1 MKEKILIV
9 DDIAVNREILASMLE
24 GFYQIIEVSDGG
36 QAIDILKSEND
47 GIALVLLDLIMPK
60 VDGFAVL
67 QFMKDA
73 GIFARVPVIV
83 ISADSDAKTERECL
97 KLGAS
102 DFIRKP
108 FDNMTVK
115 NRVKN
120 LAELFVY
127 KNKLEDLVKVQT
139 EGLDRQNKLL
149 EQQSNRIKAVNEK
162 VILRFW
168 VLSLNI
174 AILKAEIILSAL
186 KVLPGFLQRKFLK
199 NILNTI

>member
-24 GFYQIIEVSDGG
+24 GLYQIIEASDGG

-127 KNKLEDLVKVQT
+127 KNKLEDFVKVQT

-149 EQQSNRIKAVNEK
+149 EQQSNRI
-162 VILRFW
+162 
-168 VLSLNI
+168 
-174 AILKAEIILSAL
+174 
-186 KVLPGFLQRKFLK
+186 
-199 NILNTI
+199 